1 MTDVMPLKNLK
12 AHIENMEKTHQIE
25 ILKILRDDNKVI
37 LNENKSGVFVNL
49 TYCPENTIETIKKY
63 IDYTKDQDDL
73 LKTVEQEKNIVKS
86 EFFNSSTTI

>member
-1 MTDVMPLKNLK
+1 MPLKNLK

-49 TYCPENTIETIKKY
+49 TYCPENTIETIEKY
-63 IDYTKDQDDL
+63 IDYTKDQDAL
-73 LKTVEQEKNIVKS
+73 LKTAEQEKNNVKS
-86 EFFNSSTTI
+86 EFLNSSTTI

>member
-1 MTDVMPLKNLK
+1 MPLKNLK
-12 AHIENMEKTHQIE
+12 VQIENMEKTHQIE

-49 TYCPENTIETIKKY
+49 TYCPENTIETIQKY

-73 LKTVEQEKNIVKS
+73 LKTVEQEKNNVKS

>member
-1 MTDVMPLKNLK
+1 MTDVMQLKNLK
-12 AHIENMEKTHQIE
+12 AYIENMEKTHQIE
-25 ILKILRDDNKVI
+25 ILKILRDGNKVI

-49 TYCPENTIETIKKY
+49 TYCPESTIKTIMKY

-73 LKTVEQEKNIVKS
+73 LKTAEQERNIVKS

>member
-1 MTDVMPLKNLK
+1 MPLKNLK

-49 TYCPENTIETIKKY
+49 TYCPENTIETIEKY
-63 IDYTKDQDDL
+63 IDYTKDQDAL
-73 LKTVEQEKNIVKS
+73 LKTAEQEKNIVKS